1 MKLYIINYTDEYQA
15 LCALEMKRLFD
26 APFKDVIVSNCDYD
40 AGRSAFFKAKI
51 DVLAHHHD
59 LQTFL
64 DLVSTVYVEKFKINY
79 IKSKQDDLSY
89 DLRMELVRSCA
100 SRMKG
105 IGCIPVRLPIKIM
118 ICLFIHCTILP
129 FHTDLIFPSKSNKRC
144 NSKKG
149 TWLPMPKFIRI
160 MNTL

>member
-1 MKLYIINYTDEYQA
+1 MGDCVKLYIINYTDEYQA

-26 APFKDVIVSNCDYD
+26 APFKDVIISSCDYD

-79 IKSKQDDLSY
+79 IKSKQDDMWRYLKNQTQQGAKVYVVCAKIDEENEMYFIPLS
-89 DLRMELVRSCA
+89 VC
-100 SRMKG
+100 
-105 IGCIPVRLPIKIM
+105 
-118 ICLFIHCTILP
+118 
-129 FHTDLIFPSKSNKRC
+129 
-144 NSKKG
+144 
-149 TWLPMPKFIRI
+149 
-160 MNTL
+160 